1 MFKKFIYLDNEI
13 EKYFSHCE
21 DPFKKAKE
29 IDGDVY
35 RMTANR
41 ITKRF
46 ELNKK
51 TYFLKYHGPIGY
63 VEIFKNILKFQ
74 LPTVSAK
81 AEWNALYT
89 EAGCM
94 EMNFVQK
101 EICKTKVFQKTNWT
115 ESKYQLKGFFE
126 KLDLN

>member
-1 MFKKFIYLDNEI
+1 MWNLKSVLLFVASLFVVIIISMSMANANE
-13 EKYFSHCE
+13 KGKS
-21 DPFKKAKE
+21 
-29 IDGDVY
+29 
-35 RMTANR
+35 
-41 ITKRF
+41 
-46 ELNKK
+46 
-51 TYFLKYHGPIGY
+51 
-63 VEIFKNILKFQ
+63 
-74 LPTVSAK
+74 K

-115 ESKYQLKGFFE
+115 ESKYPLKGFFE